1 MGKDSY
7 STKCVV
13 GKRCE
18 YLIDASWDEIR
29 SSFEAQLVKNLPAMR
44 ETWVQS
50 LGWEDLL
57 EKLKAIHSRILAW
70 RIPAMRSSGIKSE
83 KGPPESWGQAA
94 SQEFL
99 TIIPRFLLSS
109 KPSHPFCAFLPRQ
122 GRGLCPSS
130 DCRDDLIGDLVLLS
144 PLGWGYECKWI
155 NELEN
160 SCYVYIF
167 INHSHFQHVW
177 VIRDDS
183 EWQWIGNTSNWT
195 SVSNLPYTWKSG
207 TSPQGGHMVIPVQ
220 AFSEPTYWML
230 TLQSL
235 I

>member
-1 MGKDSY
+1 MYVFYCMVLWIFKKHRKDEFLTVATAAPAKLPDGPTVGKDSY

-109 KPSHPFCAFLPRQ
+109 RTIPSLLCFSSQARKRLVSQQWLPWW
-122 GRGLCPSS
+122 S
-130 DCRDDLIGDLVLLS
+130 DRRLS
-144 PLGWGYECKWI
+144 F
-155 NELEN
+155 
-160 SCYVYIF
+160 V
-167 INHSHFQHVW
+167 
-177 VIRDDS
+177 
-183 EWQWIGNTSNWT
+183 
-195 SVSNLPYTWKSG
+195 VSTGVRL
-207 TSPQGGHMVIPVQ
+207 
-220 AFSEPTYWML
+220 WM
-230 TLQSL
+230 
-235 I
+235 